1 MSHPVATLDR
11 FRSIADVFGVRGFDM
26 RTHKGRSVTKVSVDG
41 RACYLKRYWLAPS
54 QLFKRHV
61 GRGCHELRMI
71 DWLNDNGFA
80 APRVVARG
88 RSTWLSLTTKMYFLM
103 EEVPGEVPLE
113 QAWWG
118 HPDAGDDLLAAAAT
132 FAARLHDRGFIHTDF
147 SERHILVG
155 RHGDGWT
162 FRLIDLER
170 ARTDNRDERLAA
182 ADLKT
187 LAASVAAE
195 ELRGAIESRFLDTYI
210 AQRRSLPP
218 GVDMRSLFAQARA
231 TKVF

>member
-1 MSHPVATLDR
+1 MCHPIATVDR
-11 FRSIADVFGVRGFDM
+11 LRSITDVFDLRGFDL
-26 RTHKGRSVTKVSVDG
+26 RTHKGRSVTKIAVDG
-41 RACYLKRYWLAPS
+41 KPCYLKRYWLAPS

-61 GRGCHELRMI
+61 ARGCHELRMI

-88 RSTWLSLTTKMYFLM
+88 QSTCMSLTTKMYFLM

-113 QAWWG
+113 QAWWD
-118 HPDAGDDLLAAAAT
+118 HPDDSDELLEAAAS
-132 FAARLHDRGFIHTDF
+132 FAAQLHDRGFVHTDF

-155 RHGDGWT
+155 RDHDTWT

-170 ARTDNRDERLAA
+170 ARNDNRDERLAA

-187 LAASVAAE
+187 LVASVAAE
-195 ELRGAIESRFLDTYI
+195 ELRRGIQGRFLDTYI
-210 AQRRSLPP
+210 AQRRSLPAE
-218 GVDMRSLFAQARA
+218 VDMRSLFAQARA

>member
-1 MSHPVATLDR
+1 
-11 FRSIADVFGVRGFDM
+11 M
-26 RTHKGRSVTKVSVDG
+26 RTHKGRSVTKISVDG
-41 RACYLKRYWLAPS
+41 RPCYLKRYWLAPS
-54 QLFKRHV
+54 QLFKRHM

-80 APRVVARG
+80 GPRVVARG
-88 RSTWLSLTTKMYFLM
+88 RSTCLSLTTRIYFLM
-103 EEVPGEVPLE
+103 EEVPGETPLE

-118 HPDAGDDLLAAAAT
+118 HPDDADDLLTEAAT
-132 FAARLHDRGFIHTDF
+132 FAARLHDHGFVHTDF

-155 RHGDGWT
+155 RNEDEWT

-195 ELRGAIESRFLDTYI
+195 ALRDGIENRFLDTYI
-210 AQRRSLPP
+210 ARRNTLPA
-218 GVDMRSLFAQARA
+218 GVDMRSLFARARA